1 MAMPRISFAFFTLSG
16 LCGLGGMVWGLWMG
30 ANEQMATAPAHAHL
44 NLLGWLGLAM
54 MGGFH
59 ALARGRVP
67 MPLAWTNF
75 ALSASGAIILPIGIT
90 RIMLGHVEAA
100 PVAIVGGLLALL
112 GLLTFLACIVAA
124 WIRTERAGT
133 A

>member
-1 MAMPRISFAFFTLSG
+1 MSRISFAFFALSA
-16 LCGLGGMVWGLWMG
+16 LCGLAGMIWGLWMG
-30 ANEQMATAPAHAHL
+30 ANEAMATYPAHAHL

-67 MPLAWTNF
+67 PPLARANF
-75 ALSASGAIILPIGIT
+75 ALSASGAIVLPIGIALVL
-90 RIMLGHVEAA
+90 LGHVGAT
-100 PVAIVGGLLALL
+100 PLAIVGGLLALA
-112 GLLTFLACIVAA
+112 GLVTFLGCILAA
-124 WIRTERAGT
+124 WIAAERAGT